1 MLSADEELV
10 LPEHEFTYLAGS
22 TDRPWSHFIGRWN
35 AMKPH
40 LARMLKECDTDRPLR
55 VVDLGSCT
63 GFFSLKS
70 AHYHP
75 EADVVGVEGSIGIG
89 NGTVG
94 MVGTAQ
100 QILAT
105 DAVQTHIRWIQR
117 LRLTNCFVA
126 PEVWDYT
133 SVCELASHGRPICD
147 VQFLL
152 SVVHHIDG
160 VSVDQYAKKGLSRVE
175 GFVDLMGKLLL
186 LAPRHFVELPN
197 RPWLENTYNVYG
209 TQRQILEAATKASG
223 LSWNFK
229 GPIYTAEWFGLREL
243 WVLEVADPMPS
254 VDVETCPF
262 PRLYRGQSPGDGG
275 ATHHRD
281 DLLADTGFESM
292 IKDPGADMNWAL
304 PSVTSGLSMA
314 CPHLGGID
322 VDPGLMLFREPY
334 EPAEAKIGEAL
345 NAAPTALLLAH
356 LKLRDAM
363 CEATDLLREVRSSL
377 SFDEPMPQHAA
388 MQPHPVMGQFTTTSQ
403 LPLAAQQ
410 T

>member
-1 MLSADEELV
+1 MLSANEELV

-22 TDRPWSHFIGRWN
+22 TDRPWSQFLGRWN

-40 LARMLKECDTDRPLR
+40 LAQMLKECDADRPLR

-63 GFFSLKS
+63 GFFSLQA
-70 AHYHP
+70 AHNHP

-105 DAVQTHIRWIQR
+105 DAVCTHIRWIQR
-117 LRLTNCFVA
+117 LRLANCFVA

-175 GFVDLMGKLLL
+175 GFVELMGKLLL

-209 TQRQILEAATKASG
+209 TQRAILEVAAKASG
-223 LSWNFK
+223 RSWNFK
-229 GPIYTAEWFGLREL
+229 GPIYTADWFGLREL

-262 PRLYRGQSPGDGG
+262 PRLYRGQSQEDGG
-275 ATHHRD
+275 NTPHRD
-281 DLLADTGFESM
+281 DLLADASFGSM
-292 IKDPGADMNWAL
+292 TTKDAIADSNYAA
-304 PSVTSGLSMA
+304 PSVTAGLSMA

-322 VDPGLMLFREPY
+322 VDPGLMLLREPY
-334 EPAEAKIGEAL
+334 EPADAKIGEAL
-345 NAAPTALLLAH
+345 STAPTALLLAH
-356 LKLRDAM
+356 LKLRDAIS
-363 CEATDLLREVRSSL
+363 EATDLLREVRSSL
-377 SFDEPMPQHAA
+377 PLDDAVSHGA
-388 MQPHPVMGQFTTTSQ
+388 MQPQPVTGQFAAAGQ
-403 LPLAAQQ
+403 VPLTA
-410 T
+410 

>member
-1 MLSADEELV
+1 MSASPELV

-40 LARMLKECDTDRPLR
+40 LGQMLKDCDTDRPLR
-55 VVDLGSCT
+55 IVDLGSCT
-63 GFFSLKS
+63 GFFSLQA
-70 AHYHP
+70 AHHHP

-94 MVGTAQ
+94 MVGSAQ

-197 RPWLENTYNVYG
+197 RPWLENTYSVYG
-209 TQRQILEAATKASG
+209 TQREILEAATKASG
-223 LSWNFK
+223 VSWNFK

-243 WVLEVADPMPS
+243 WVLEAAAPMSP

-262 PRLYRGQSPGDGG
+262 PRLYRGQSQGDGG
-275 ATHHRD
+275 TTPHRD
-281 DLLADTGFESM
+281 DLLGDAGFETM
-292 IKDPGADMNWAL
+292 IKDVGADSNWMA
-304 PSVTSGLSMA
+304 PSCTPGLTFA

-322 VDPGLMLFREPY
+322 VDPGLMLLKEPY
-334 EPAEAKIGEAL
+334 APAEAKIGEAL
-345 NAAPTALLLAH
+345 SAAPTALLVAH
-356 LKLRDAM
+356 LKLRDAVS
-363 CEATDLLREVRSSL
+363 EATDLLREVRSSMPCDDAL
-377 SFDEPMPQHAA
+377 SHAA
-388 MQPHPVMGQFTTTSQ
+388 LQPRPVMGQFAATGQ

-410 T
+410 M